1 MAKKISEKRNR
12 TIYYLR
18 ASYMCPDGYVIQH
31 TLEHMV
37 NNSWQRLPL
46 SANRTFIAGNNK
58 NSVGMKHRII
68 SAPLMKGNVN
78 CTLLSIGLYE
88 EGAAANTIP
97 QPSDYDAEMNVDIHD
112 APLHREYLDG
122 EGFICLYGDHVILSP
137 TDSFRHSKI
146 TDFIKN
152 LISKAGFKDE
162 SLRLDIQQIADINT
176 INTIKCDGVKSI
188 LINASAYLASFDYIK
203 RMRPDY
209 KVDGVAS
216 RFKKMA
222 ESMLDSLKDDDD
234 PRAILDSENLNTRIT
249 ITHNGKIKSENSIL
263 GADRLKDAAVSLVDT
278 ELSGYTIITKSDKK
292 ITHDEIV
299 LRNKVLVRAHGKSVD
314 RDEMWNKLVEILIK
328 YDREKILEH

>member
-1 MAKKISEKRNR
+1 FR
-12 TIYYLR
+12 
-18 ASYMCPDGYVIQH
+18 P
-31 TLEHMV
+31 
-37 NNSWQRLPL
+37 
-46 SANRTFIAGNNK
+46 
-58 NSVGMKHRII
+58 VG
-68 SAPLMKGNVN
+68 
-78 CTLLSIGLYE
+78 
-88 EGAAANTIP
+88 
-97 QPSDYDAEMNVDIHD
+97 
-112 APLHREYLDG
+112 
-122 EGFICLYGDHVILSP
+122 
-137 TDSFRHSKI
+137 
-146 TDFIKN
+146 
-152 LISKAGFKDE
+152 
-162 SLRLDIQQIADINT
+162 
-176 INTIKCDGVKSI
+176 DGVKRRAHDADLKGMVVIRSPSPQ
-188 LINASAYLASFDYIK
+188 LVPFKLHRFGKQRPYLASFDYIK